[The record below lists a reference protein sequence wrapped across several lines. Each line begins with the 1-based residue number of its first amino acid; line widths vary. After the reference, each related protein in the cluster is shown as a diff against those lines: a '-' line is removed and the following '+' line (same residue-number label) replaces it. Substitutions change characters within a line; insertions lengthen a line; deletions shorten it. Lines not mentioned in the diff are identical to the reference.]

1 MRILVLLRA
10 APGAGKSTFIRE
22 QGLSQYAL
30 SADDI
35 RLMASSPELKPD
47 GTYQISQKND
57 KTVWKILFELL
68 EKRMQRGEFTII
80 DATNSKTSEMNQYKK
95 LADQYRYRIYL
106 VDMTDIPIETC
117 KERNANRLPE
127 YKRVPDYV
135 IDKMYA
141 RFETQ
146 GVPSGIKVI
155 KPDELQDI
163 LDYRPIVLDDYEKVH
178 VIGDVHGCATALKEY
193 LKDGIKYDEY
203 YIFTGDYTDRGVEND
218 KVLELLCELYK
229 EPNIVLLEGNHEKY
243 VREFLNGQTCSSR
256 EFNQHTKP
264 QIERAIS
271 EGRLKPKD
279 LKQLYRKLNQI
290 CVFKYGDKEVI
301 VSHAGIGKTD
311 KKTAFIP
318 TEQFIKGVGSYEEYE
333 DCAKFFNEVC
343 SVIEFY
349 QINGHRNVNDLPV
362 RVNDVCFNL
371 EGKVEFGGCLRAVT
385 LDRNGFETH
394 EIKNDVYKVVEKV
407 ESTELLNN
415 DEMIE
420 VLRHNKYIKERKM
433 NYVSSFNFTREAFYK
448 SHWDG
453 ITTKARGLFIDT
465 RDNSICARGYNKF
478 FAIGEQPE
486 TEMNALHS
494 TLKFPVT
501 AYVKENGFL
510 GLISYNKDKN
520 DFMFCSKSCC
530 DVVEDHGRYVDYLKN
545 VFNAQVSELGRK
557 NLLEFLRLNNVTV
570 VCECV
575 DIKNDPHIVEYKYN
589 TLYLLDVIDNSY
601 EFKKMPYDE
610 LVSFASHV
618 DLIVKKKERVFEDW
632 NEFNAWFT
640 EVSKETGEYAER
652 KFEGFVIEDAEGFM
666 AKIKCHYYK
675 FWKRMRGVVAEVYK
689 KGYVKNTANLYDAES
704 NYFYGW
710 LRSHKDEFDK
720 NTDIITL
727 RKRFLEDGNH
737 TK

>member
-35 RLMASSPELKPD
+35 RLMASSPELRPN
-47 GTYQISQKND
+47 GSYQISQKND

-68 EKRMQRGEFTII
+68 EKRMQRGEFTVI

-95 LADQYRYRIYL
+95 LEYRYRIYL

-117 KERNANRLPE
+117 KERNANRFPE

-146 GVPSGIKVI
+146 GVPSGITVI
-155 KPDELQDI
+155 KLDELQSV
-163 LDYRPIVLDDYEKVH
+163 LDYKPLDLNKYKRIH
-178 VIGDVHGCATALKEY
+178 VIGDVHGCATALNEY
-193 LKDGIKYDEY
+193 LKDGIKDDEF
-203 YIFTGDYTDRGVEND
+203 YIFVGDYTDRGIEND
-218 KVLELLCELYK
+218 KVLELLCHIYK
-229 EPNIVLLEGNHEKY
+229 EPNVVLLEGNHEKY
-243 VREFLNGQTCSSR
+243 VRAFLNCQLSSAR
-256 EFNQHTKP
+256 EFNQNTKP
-264 QIERAIS
+264 QIEKAIS

-290 CVFKYGDKEVI
+290 CVFKYGDKKVI

-311 KKTAFIP
+311 KKTVFIP
-318 TEQFIKGVGSYEEYE
+318 TEQFIQGVGSYEEYE
-333 DCAKFFNEVC
+333 DCANFWNQVC
-343 SVIEFY
+343 SCINMY

-362 RVNDVCFNL
+362 RVNDTCFNL
-371 EGKVEFGGCLRAVT
+371 EGKVEFGGHLRAVT
-385 LDRNGFETH
+385 LDKNGFKAF
-394 EIKNDVYKVVEKV
+394 EIKNDIYKVVEKV
-407 ESTELLNN
+407 ELTDSFGD
-415 DEMIE
+415 DETVDM
-420 VLRHNKYIKERKM
+420 LRHNKYIKERKM
-433 NYVSSFNFTREAFYK
+433 DYVSSFNFTREAFYT

-453 ITTKARGLFIDT
+453 LTTKARGLFVDT

-478 FAIGEQPE
+478 FAIEEQPE
-486 TEMNALHS
+486 TEMNTLRT

-510 GLISYNKDKN
+510 GLIAYNKDKN
-520 DFMFCSKSCC
+520 DLMFCTKSCC
-530 DVVEDHGRYVDYLKN
+530 DVVEDHGDYVDYLKN
-545 VFNAQVSELGRK
+545 VFDAQVSELGRK

-570 VCECV
+570 VCECIDV
-575 DIKNDPHIVEYKYN
+575 EMDPHIVEYEHN
-589 TLYLLDVIDNSY
+589 ALYLLDVIDNSY
-601 EFKKMPYDE
+601 ELKKMPYDE

-618 DLIVKKKERVFEDW
+618 DLIVKKEECVFKDW

-640 EVSKETGEYAER
+640 EVSKETGKYAER

-710 LRSHKDEFDK
+710 LRNHKDEFDK

-727 RKRFLEDGNH
+727 RKRYLNE
-737 TK
+737 